1 MLPSTNFTTKLLSQH
16 RKMLIRN
23 RFIFNSTQRTQIPL
37 KNGHR
42 DFQTFH
48 LTLKQVFWK
57 TKVFFKKQD
66 YLFLVQLTTIE
77 NAIFP
82 YKAACQMPML
92 RLMEWGVQNG
102 PIKKWLFVNIYLFFG
117 KFNFIIKTSNRQL
130 IQGTNYLN
138 VHIHIFLKRLS
149 FTLGCVFPLN
159 ILKFYTLL
167 HEY

>member
-1 MLPSTNFTTKLLSQH
+1 
-16 RKMLIRN
+16 
-23 RFIFNSTQRTQIPL
+23 
-37 KNGHR
+37 
-42 DFQTFH
+42 
-48 LTLKQVFWK
+48 
-57 TKVFFKKQD
+57 
-66 YLFLVQLTTIE
+66 
-77 NAIFP
+77 
-82 YKAACQMPML
+82 MPML

-138 VHIHIFLKRLS
+138 IHIHIFLKRLS
-149 FTLGCVFPLN
+149 FTLGCVFALN